1 VQKKQ
6 GVYAVVAAIAIQL
19 VLGIAYIWSVFQTGV
34 ADSIFGGN
42 NAAANLTF
50 SLLLLTMTTG
60 SVIGGKLAVK
70 YTTRRVVFAGG
81 IIASVGFIAASFV
94 TANVAWLLWL
104 SYGIVAG
111 TGMGFTYS
119 TTIACAQKWYPHKK
133 GLITGLIVFGL
144 GFGSVIFAPVLELLI
159 SAFGGIG
166 TGETRTFLVLGV
178 ISLVVCTIGSIF
190 MKNPPEGYMS
200 DKIATKN
207 SAQLK
212 PVPDRSPREML
223 KTPQFYLT
231 MGTFLLAVIGGLMM
245 IGFARPIAVARGLE
259 SIAALGVV
267 AIAMFNSIGRLIWGM
282 VCDKLGRI
290 HTIIILLLGTAV
302 LSLFVNLAGG
312 YWIFVLL
319 ALIGF
324 FYGGLLST
332 FPALT
337 ADLFGAKHM
346 AANYGFVLLGLGVG
360 ALISSQLGGY
370 YMNLVDYSADI
381 NLMFPA
387 FVIASICAAVGIVM
401 MLILKAMTKRKG

>member
-1 VQKKQ
+1 
-6 GVYAVVAAIAIQL
+6 
-19 VLGIAYIWSVFQTGV
+19 
-34 ADSIFGGN
+34 
-42 NAAANLTF
+42 
-50 SLLLLTMTTG
+50 
-60 SVIGGKLAVK
+60 
-70 YTTRRVVFAGG
+70 
-81 IIASVGFIAASFV
+81 
-94 TANVAWLLWL
+94 
-104 SYGIVAG
+104 
-111 TGMGFTYS
+111 
-119 TTIACAQKWYPHKK
+119 
-133 GLITGLIVFGL
+133 
-144 GFGSVIFAPVLELLI
+144 
-159 SAFGGIG
+159 
-166 TGETRTFLVLGV
+166 
-178 ISLVVCTIGSIF
+178 
-190 MKNPPEGYMS
+190 MS
-200 DKIATKN
+200 DKIAAKN